1 MGKSRIF
8 LKKNNNLGIIVVYL
22 VQWRKVNVLRVLDH
36 WLQQCLLTWVGVRKW
51 CRFCQPGTFS
61 NVWWHFFVFTTLRQ
75 RYAGWVATVIHWAET
90 REASRH
96 HTIYRKGFHITENYP
111 VQSLNSVKVQDPWII
126 WYLYCYS
133 LQEILT
139 NNIAGKGRREVL
151 NPSPYMSCLLYSPML
166 TYFLESLGHEDQ
178 TSQSSRKSTLNIHL
192 KDWCW
197 SSNTLVTWC
206 KELIHWKRPGKDW
219 RQKRVTEDEMVVWH
233 RLNGQGFEQILGD
246 GEGQGSL
253 ACCSPWGCTVKHDWA
268 IEPQ

>member
-1 MGKSRIF
+1 M
-8 LKKNNNLGIIVVYL
+8 VYL

-61 NVWWHFFVFTTLRQ
+61 NVWWHFFIFTTLRQ

-166 TYFLESLGHEDQ
+166 TYFLESLGHEGDQ

-197 SSNTLVTWC
+197 SSSTLATWC
-206 KELIHWKRPGKDW
+206 EQLTHWKRPW
-219 RQKRVTEDEMVVWH
+219 CYE
-233 RLNGQGFEQILGD
+233 RLKEEGEGD
-246 GEGQGSL
+246 GRRWDG
-253 ACCSPWGCTVKHDWA
+253 
-268 IEPQ
+268 